1 MGCVQARSLE
11 ASSQVNGYASSPE
24 KPAVGAG
31 GGEAAKAGGGGGEGV
46 HVVSLMSSTLGSLHV
61 DYGDLDRAEEDAAA
75 AAAAAAAE
83 DDPVEAEIAAM
94 KSQHLDP
101 SQKWTGDS
109 IDLSELESE
118 GGAGGAPG
126 SRQSIARARL
136 HGAGLVEDGDDLGA
150 WPEGDTTEEEEAAI
164 DVGELMAG
172 LDEEDDLVEGD
183 RNAEVATGESSL
195 AVKPLEG
202 DAAEHVNL
210 DACDHD
216 DDDDESGSSKE
227 AYLHRESIAAG
238 FSGRPFRPPPILRI
252 PSLVKEEVAADGGRG
267 TALADK
273 QLPGHPAELDRAP
286 LASVADAGASP
297 KPPADSN
304 GVVDGASP
312 EPGSPIFDLA
322 VLIDVEHPAPAGT
335 PGRRQSLDSQS
346 WTPQKSPVSSG
357 GGGAGSRGRLSFD
370 GRRQLSPIALASGHN
385 PGAVGTPNGDAAPAR
400 LSLSPDGSLFD
411 PDLLASME
419 AAFHD
424 SNKDNWHGAAAAGEP
439 QPATIRAES
448 KEAPAAAAHL
458 LPPLQ
463 LPLSGEDAGHSALLA
478 GFPAICPPRGM
489 DGAVLYTTS
498 LRGIFCTSSWPHTDE
513 ATAGGGSRARALLEA
528 LGVAVDER
536 DVSLHL
542 EYRDELRALLGPTV
556 APVPHLFVRGFHIG
570 GAADIERLHEGQA
583 LVPLLQGLPQLEGK
597 CMMCNGMRFVP
608 CHACNGSRK
617 LSDKGGAVLACSY
630 CNENGL
636 MRCPLCL
643 PSP

>member
-1 MGCVQARSLE
+1 MGCVQTRSLE

-24 KPAVGAG
+24 KPAAGAG
-31 GGEAAKAGGGGGEGV
+31 SGEAAKAGGGGEAV
-46 HVVSLMSSTLGSLHV
+46 HVVSLMSSTLGSLQV

-94 KSQHLDP
+94 KSQHLGP

-118 GGAGGAPG
+118 GGGGGAPG
-126 SRQSIARARL
+126 SRRSIARARL
-136 HGAGLVEDGDDLGA
+136 HGAGLVEDGYDLAA

-164 DVGELMAG
+164 DIGELMAG

-183 RNAEVATGESSL
+183 QDAEVVAVESSL
-195 AVKPLEG
+195 AAKPVEG
-202 DAAEHVNL
+202 VAAAHVNV
-210 DACDHD
+210 DATDHD
-216 DDDDESGSSKE
+216 DDDDESGSSEE
-227 AYLHRESIAAG
+227 AFLHRESVAAG

-267 TALADK
+267 ATLADK
-273 QLPGHPAELDRAP
+273 QHLGYPADLNRAP

-304 GVVDGASP
+304 GLVVGASP

-322 VLIDVEHPAPAGT
+322 VLIDVEHPTPAGT
-335 PGRRQSLDSQS
+335 PGRRQSMDSQS
-346 WTPQKSPVSSG
+346 WTPEKSPVSSG
-357 GGGAGSRGRLSFD
+357 GGAGGCGRLSFD
-370 GRRQLSPIALASGHN
+370 GRRQLSPMALARGNN
-385 PGAVGTPNGDAAPAR
+385 PGAAGTPNGDAAPAR

-424 SNKDNWHGAAAAGEP
+424 SNKDNWHGAAAIGEP
-439 QPATIRAES
+439 QPAMTRPEF

-463 LPLSGEDAGHSALLA
+463 LPPSSDDAGHSALLA
-478 GFPAICPPRGM
+478 GFPAICPPCGM

-498 LRGIFCTSSWPHTDE
+498 LRGVHAHLHWPHTDK
-513 ATAGGGSRARALLEA
+513 ATAAGGSRARALLEA

-556 APVPHLFVRGFHIG
+556 GPVPHLFVRGFHIG

-583 LVPLLQGLPQLEGK
+583 LAPLLQGLPRLEGK

-617 LSDKGGAVLACSY
+617 LSEKGRAVLACSY

>member
-24 KPAVGAG
+24 KLAAGAG

-61 DYGDLDRAEEDAAA
+61 DYGDLDRAEEDATA

-101 SQKWTGDS
+101 SQKWTSDS

-118 GGAGGAPG
+118 GGTGGAPG
-126 SRQSIARARL
+126 SRRSIARARL

-164 DVGELMAG
+164 DIGELMAG

-183 RNAEVATGESSL
+183 RDAEVAAGESSL
-195 AVKPLEG
+195 TAKPSEG
-202 DAAEHVNL
+202 DAAQHVNV
-210 DACDHD
+210 DGGDHD
-216 DDDDESGSSKE
+216 DDDDESGSSEE
-227 AYLHRESIAAG
+227 AHLHRESIAAG

-252 PSLVKEEVAADGGRG
+252 PSLVKEEVAFA
-267 TALADK
+267 TMLADK
-273 QLPGHPAELDRAP
+273 QHPGHPADLDRAP
-286 LASVADAGASP
+286 LASVVDAGASP
-297 KPPADSN
+297 KPPANSN
-304 GVVDGASP
+304 GMVDGASP
-312 EPGSPIFDLA
+312 ELGSPIFDLA
-322 VLIDVEHPAPAGT
+322 VLIDVEHPTPAGT
-335 PGRRQSLDSQS
+335 PGRRQSMDSQS
-346 WTPQKSPVSSG
+346 WTPQKSPESSG
-357 GGGAGSRGRLSFD
+357 GGAGGRGRLSFD
-370 GRRQLSPIALASGHN
+370 GRRQLSPIALARGHN
-385 PGAVGTPNGDAAPAR
+385 PGAAGTPNGDAAPAR

-424 SNKDNWHGAAAAGEP
+424 SNKDNWDGAAAAGEP
-439 QPATIRAES
+439 QPVMVRPES
-448 KEAPAAAAHL
+448 KEAPAAGAHL

-463 LPLSGEDAGHSALLA
+463 LP
-478 GFPAICPPRGM
+478 
-489 DGAVLYTTS
+489 T
-498 LRGIFCTSSWPHTDE
+498 
-513 ATAGGGSRARALLEA
+513 RARALLEA

-542 EYRDELRALLGPTV
+542 EYRDELRVLLGPTV
-556 APVPHLFVRGFHIG
+556 GPVPHLFVRGFHIG

-583 LVPLLQGLPQLEGK
+583 LAPLLQGLPQLEGK

-608 CHACNGSRK
+608 CHACNGSCK
-617 LSDKGGAVLACSY
+617 LSEKGGAVLACSY